1 MPDKIY
7 MLIGFLASKLIA
19 LSNRYKQRMAIKR
32 LGGGN
37 RSISSPFIISGI
49 DNIITDEHISIGPGA
64 TIYTTR
70 AKLRIKSHFVS
81 GPNLTIITGDHAYIL
96 GRFLDSVKDADKDL
110 LPNSKD
116 YDRDVTIDEDVWCGT
131 NVTILKGVHIGRGAI
146 ISAGALVI
154 NDVPPYSIVGG
165 VPAKVLKYKWTIPEI
180 LRHEKK
186 LYPVTDRLTED
197 YLSTFVN

>member
-1 MPDKIY
+1 M
-7 MLIGFLASKLIA
+7 
-19 LSNRYKQRMAIKR
+19 
-32 LGGGN
+32 
-37 RSISSPFIISGI
+37 
-49 DNIITDEHISIGPGA
+49 
-64 TIYTTR
+64 
-70 AKLRIKSHFVS
+70 
-81 GPNLTIITGDHAYIL
+81 
-96 GRFLDSVKDADKDL
+96 DSVKEADKDI

>member
-1 MPDKIY
+1 MPIY
-7 MLIGFLASKLIA
+7 WGVSWIQS
-19 LSNRYKQRMAIKR
+19 RR
-32 LGGGN
+32 
-37 RSISSPFIISGI
+37 
-49 DNIITDEHISIGPGA
+49 
-64 TIYTTR
+64 
-70 AKLRIKSHFVS
+70 RIKICCQ
-81 GPNLTIITGDHAYIL
+81 TAKTTTGI
-96 GRFLDSVKDADKDL
+96 
-110 LPNSKD
+110 
-116 YDRDVTIDEDVWCGT
+116 
-131 NVTILKGVHIGRGAI
+131 TILKGVHIGRGAI